1 MKPTFA
7 IIGCGKVGTALG
19 KHLADAGY
27 TPVGF
32 ASRSMGS
39 ARRVADVVGVEGACF
54 EAPWDAAKEAGI
66 VFITTPDHA
75 IEETCRIIVKN
86 RGIREKSIVLHCS
99 GALPSTILSSVHS
112 CHASAGS
119 MHPLQSFAAENF
131 KNPFQNIMVAVE
143 GDEDA
148 IQMAEAIACDLGAQP
163 FSIRTEGK
171 TLYHAAAVVASNY
184 LVTLMDLSFKLI
196 AASGVSE
203 SDAYHVLR
211 PIIKGTQTNIENVGI
226 PDALTGP
233 IARGD
238 AEIVEKHMAA
248 IRALSPDLLTQYR
261 TLGFATI
268 KIALAKG
275 TLSEDAA
282 KQLLEIFRFD

>member
-1 MKPTFA
+1 M
-7 IIGCGKVGTALG
+7 ALG

-27 TPVGF
+27 TPIGF
-32 ASRSMGS
+32 SSRSMTS
-39 ARRVADVVGVEGACF
+39 AKRIEKVVGGKGICF
-54 EAPWDAAKEAGI
+54 DRPWEAAKVAGI

-119 MHPLQSFAAENF
+119 MHPLQSFAAENS

-163 FSIRTEGK
+163 FNIRTEGK

-203 SDAYHVLR
+203 SDAYNVLK
-211 PIIKGTQTNIENVGI
+211 PLIKGTLTNIENVGI

-248 IRALSPDLLTQYR
+248 IRLLSPDLLAQYKM
-261 TLGFATI
+261 LGSATI

-282 KQLLEIFRFD
+282 KQLLQIFKFD

>member
-1 MKPTFA
+1 MKYRFA

-19 KHLADAGY
+19 KHLTDAGY

-32 ASRSMGS
+32 FSRSMES
-39 ARRVADVVGVEGACF
+39 AKRLEKAVSGEGICF
-54 EAPWDAAKEAGI
+54 GTPWEAAKHADI
-66 VFITTPDHA
+66 IFITTPDHA

-86 RGIREKSIVLHCS
+86 RGIRKNAVVLHCS
-99 GALPSTILSSVHS
+99 GALPSTILSSVHAS
-112 CHASAGS
+112 HAAAGS
-119 MHPLQSFAAENF
+119 MHPLQSFAAENS
-131 KNPFQNIMVAVE
+131 KNPFQDIMVAVE

-148 IQMAEAIACDLGAQP
+148 IQMAEAIACDLSAQP
-163 FSIRTEGK
+163 FIIRTDGK

-203 SDAYHVLR
+203 SDAYNVLK
-211 PIIKGTQTNIENVGI
+211 PLIKGTLSNIANVGI

-248 IRALSPDLLTQYR
+248 IRLLSPDLLAQYR
-261 TLGFATI
+261 MLGFATI
-268 KIALAKG
+268 KIAQAKG
-275 TLSEDAA
+275 TLSEEGA
-282 KQLLEIFRFD
+282 KKMSAILA